1 MLSTVCA
8 STVYTVYLYPSGNYY
23 SKKDTKEK
31 NILAAMITGT

>member
-8 STVYTVYLYPSGNYY
+8 STVYTVYPSGNYY
-23 SKKDTKEK
+23 NKKDTKEK